1 MSKKKIL
8 IIDDEYSLT
17 RLIKMQLEKAG
28 DYEVDIENSGTSA
41 VDTVKK
47 TRPDVILLDIV
58 MPDADG
64 RDIVISLSEDSELAS
79 IPIIFTTAALVQDR
93 DDQDHDL
100 LNRIPVL
107 QKPLEMPALIE
118 EIERVSAS

>member
-17 RLIKMQLEKAG
+17 RLVKMQLEKAG

-64 RDIVISLSEDSELAS
+64 RDIVIGLSEDSELAS